1 MKKKVS
7 AKNLSM
13 ENIVYILVAV
23 ISIQAI
29 WSLYIIYRLALLVK
43 AKDLYEAKSF
53 SEKSEPES
61 EDLGAWIASPITHN
75 LFADVTPR

>member
-1 MKKKVS
+1 
-7 AKNLSM
+7 M
-13 ENIVYILVAV
+13 EIIVYILVAV

-53 SEKSEPES
+53 SEKSDPIPEDDGFES
-61 EDLGAWIASPITHN
+61 ASPITHN